1 METSDNFRGEPAK
14 VGEFGPEMLTIATKK
29 GHPLDFEEGFGK
41 LKEGL
46 GKAYGRLNLE
56 EP

>member
-14 VGEFGPEMLTIATKK
+14 GGELGPEMLNSYEKRAAPI
-29 GHPLDFEEGFGK
+29 DFEEGFGK

-46 GKAYGRLNLE
+46 RNT
-56 EP
+56 

>member
-14 VGEFGPEMLTIATKK
+14 GGELGPEMLTIYEKRAA
-29 GHPLDFEEGFGK
+29 PLYFKEGFGK

-46 GKAYGRLNLE
+46 RKA
-56 EP
+56 